1 MKYKKVLLFYKIVVN
16 DRINY
21 ECLVIKKLVFIN
33 YFLII
38 LDMIEYVD
46 NNGILIGL
54 GRGSVVGLLISY
66 LLGIIKINF
75 LKYNFLFERFLN
87 IDKVLWFDIDIDI

>member
-21 ECLVIKKLVFIN
+21 ECLVIKKLGFIN

-54 GRGSVVGLLISY
+54 GRGSAVGLLISY